1 MSGWDGYPQDR
12 EVHGLRLLADAISG
26 ELFAMTWWPGHQK
39 WLFEGEWG
47 TPEQMACHIYLG
59 RVITPAQHA
68 TEVEQ
73 ARREGAPFADLTD
86 DERIV
91 GVIRS
96 TNRNG
101 QDVRV
106 MVKQWDCFDGAPPHI
121 TIAVHVGEGRWV
133 EAEMKPE
140 DALKVVHLA
149 LLKPAIRARG
159 GSDAG

>member
-1 MSGWDGYPQDR
+1 MSGLDAYDAGLLNDWGGGNVERWQDYIR
-12 EVHGLRLLADAISG
+12 AE
-26 ELFAMTWWPGHQK
+26 
-39 WLFEGEWG
+39 
-47 TPEQMACHIYLG
+47 LG
-59 RVITPAQHA
+59 RAHDFYVAQHA
-68 TEVEQ
+68 AEVEQ